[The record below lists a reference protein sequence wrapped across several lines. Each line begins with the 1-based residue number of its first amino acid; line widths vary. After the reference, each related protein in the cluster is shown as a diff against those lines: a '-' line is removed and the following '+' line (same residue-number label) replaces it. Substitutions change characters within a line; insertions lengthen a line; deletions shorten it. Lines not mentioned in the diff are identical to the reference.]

1 MPIIGIILGLA
12 CLTSGIGFWTNIP
25 NQLDIGTIFS
35 SRFDTLIRPAIDS
48 GQINLVVL
56 GISSIALIVSSAI
69 LLALTSQWLA
79 KKIPLSLFTLLMI
92 AMAVGMLVGLIG
104 GGIIGGGVAGIG
116 GSLIGMLGGGV
127 GVGATII
134 IILRVEKYVTAHQ
147 ETYLTHFQTICL
159 SAFGAMLVGGVL
171 IIVF

>member
-35 SRFDTLIRPAIDS
+35 FRFETLIRPAIDS
-48 GQINLVVL
+48 GQINLIVL
-56 GISSIALIVSSAI
+56 GISSIILILSSAV

-79 KKIPLSLFTLLMI
+79 KKIPFSLFTLLMI
-92 AMAVGMLVGLIG
+92 AMVVGMLVGLIG

-127 GVGATII
+127 GVGTTII
-134 IILRVEKYVTAHQ
+134 IVFRVEKYVTTHP
-147 ETYLTHFQTICL
+147 ETYLPRFQTICL
-159 SAFGAMLVGGVL
+159 SAFGAILAGGVL
-171 IIVF
+171 VIVF